1 MGEAINRAVVGYDVM
16 IKYIYGEVDIRALAK
31 KLVVDAGFDR
41 YNPNRP
47 NADALERA
55 SGMDDERI
63 DLTRRLANII
73 LTEIQR
79 EFIRQQKANGEL
91 PTWEEFVEEHE
102 SYWASRTNDNVV

>member
-16 IKYIYGEVDIRALAK
+16 TNYIFSEGDVRTLAK

-55 SGMDDERI
+55 SGMNDERI
-63 DLTRRLANII
+63 EMARRLANLI

-79 EFIRQQKANGEL
+79 EFIRQQKTNGDL
-91 PTWEEFVEEHE
+91 PTWEELVEEHE

>member
-16 IKYIYGEVDIRALAK
+16 TKYIYGEVDIRALAQ

-91 PTWEEFVEEHE
+91 PTWEELVEEHE

>member
-16 IKYIYGEVDIRALAK
+16 AKYIYGAVDVRALTK

-41 YNPNRP
+41 FNPYCP
-47 NADALERA
+47 NTDALERA

-63 DLTRRLANII
+63 GTARGLASLI

>member
-1 MGEAINRAVVGYDVM
+1 MGETINRAVVGYDVM
-16 IKYIYGEVDIRALAK
+16 TNYIFSEGDVRTLAK

-55 SGMDDERI
+55 SGMNDERI
-63 DLTRRLANII
+63 EMARRLASLMLNAIH
-73 LTEIQR
+73 R
-79 EFIRQQKANGEL
+79 EFIRQQKTNGEL